1 VETAVTLSGVAAKGQ
16 KVEIFDGA
24 VSKGQATAH
33 ATTGVW
39 TLLISALTL
48 AAHSFTAKALYGS
61 GATSAARTLT
71 VTAATAPT
79 LTSVKGSPSGVEIP
93 QGGSTVETAV
103 TLSGVAAKGQKV
115 EIFDGAVSKGQATAH
130 ATTGVWTLLIS
141 ALAVAAHSFTAKALY
156 GSGATSAART
166 LTVVQNIVPELRLI
180 TDSALVEIPDNGQTI
195 HTTIILSGIAGPGTV
210 IDLVNYGAPLP
221 NTNIQVDAK
230 GTWTFQL
237 TGLSVGTTYNLRA
250 RRKGGSVSNARN
262 VVVVAAVVAT
272 LDNVLDDKGV
282 EVPQNQTTVSTTLK
296 LKGTASPGQ
305 KVEIFDG
312 NGASAVSK
320 GVATAHATTS
330 IWEHSITVAL
340 GARRLYAKA
349 LYAVNPVFS
358 NVRNLTVT
366 AATAPTLTSVKGSPS
381 GVEIPQGGSTVETAV
396 TLSGV
401 AAKGQKV
408 EIFDGAVSK
417 GQATAHATT
426 GVWTLLVS
434 ALAVAAHS
442 FTAKAL
448 YGAGADSEARLL
460 FVVETL
466 YESFNTFPPRLYSTA
481 GQFQTPN
488 FTVNA
493 IQQTD
498 QIAWGIQVA
507 DGDYLF
513 PGKVDGNFFILN
525 NGRYEFIF
533 NKICYR
539 VSFWYSHVDNDNH
552 RVEAFN
558 EAGILLET
566 KKLQRNRGIKA
577 DQIAFNLNDIKKIII
592 ITTTS
597 EALAFDNFEFTTL

>member
-1 VETAVTLSGVAAKGQ
+1 
-16 KVEIFDGA
+16 
-24 VSKGQATAH
+24 
-33 ATTGVW
+33 
-39 TLLISALTL
+39 LLISALTL
-48 AAHSFTAKALYGS
+48 
-61 GATSAARTLT
+61 
-71 VTAATAPT
+71 
-79 LTSVKGSPSGVEIP
+79 
-93 QGGSTVETAV
+93 
-103 TLSGVAAKGQKV
+103 
-115 EIFDGAVSKGQATAH
+115 
-130 ATTGVWTLLIS
+130 
-141 ALAVAAHSFTAKALY
+141 AAHSFTAKALY

-320 GVATAHATTS
+320 GVATAHATTG

-349 LYAVNPVFS
+349 LYAVSPVFS

-381 GVEIPQGGSTVETAV
+381 GVEIPQAGNTVETAV

-408 EIFDGAVSK
+408 EILDGTVPK

-448 YGAGADSEARLL
+448 YGSGAVSAARTLTVKQIIVEDFETTPL
-460 FVVETL
+460 IRLTNVGQTVETGKFTL
-466 YESFNTFPPRLYSTA
+466 IARQLPAREHYISYVEIRNVMYADENFKGRQLFTYASHSNLMIKFELVLRNGVASRITFQLAVGNMSTLTPLTA
-481 GQFQTPN
+481 QFLNSSGGVLGSVTHPS
-488 FTVNA
+488 
-493 IQQTD
+493 
-498 QIAWGIQVA
+498 
-507 DGDYLF
+507 GD
-513 PGKVDGNFFILN
+513 
-525 NGRYEFIF
+525 F
-533 NKICYR
+533 NKLYTYDSGNLI
-539 VSFWYSHVDNDNH
+539 
-552 RVEAFN
+552 
-558 EAGILLET
+558 
-566 KKLQRNRGIKA
+566 GIKS
-577 DQIAFNLNDIKKIII
+577 ITFSTEGLFIIDNI
-592 ITTTS
+592 RITP
-597 EALAFDNFEFTTL
+597 